1 MYGSY
6 EIDRIRRKLKE
17 AYMNREYPHRF
28 VISQHLYKDLL
39 AVLDQAHHIE
49 EAQEPIEHE

>member
-6 EIDRIRRKLKE
+6 EIDRIRRRLKE

-28 VISQHLYKDLL
+28 VISQHLYKDLMG
-39 AVLDQAHHIE
+39 VLDQAHHTE